1 MGRRGKLGQ
10 ALLFLAAMIVA
21 VAQAEA
27 GSGGGASSTVGS
39 VTPIGEDAFQ
49 AMLKDATGEKGGM
62 KVQDGSVLRVEL
74 AAESTVLFFT
84 TPSHPAHPSVVSVK
98 VMREDDIPRIFTDG
112 WHGGDRRAF
121 EEWFTG
127 FTRRSARLARKW
139 NETN

>member
-10 ALLFLAAMIVA
+10 ALLFVAAMVVA
-21 VAQAEA
+21 VAPAEA
-27 GSGGGASSTVGS
+27 GSGGTASSTVGS
-39 VTPIGEDAFQ
+39 VTPIGEEAFQ
-49 AMLKDATGEKGGM
+49 KMLKESTGEKGGM

-84 TPSHPAHPSVVSVK
+84 TPSHPAHPAVVSVK

-112 WHGGDRRAF
+112 WHAGDRRAF
-121 EEWFTG
+121 DEWFTA

-139 NETN
+139 NEAN